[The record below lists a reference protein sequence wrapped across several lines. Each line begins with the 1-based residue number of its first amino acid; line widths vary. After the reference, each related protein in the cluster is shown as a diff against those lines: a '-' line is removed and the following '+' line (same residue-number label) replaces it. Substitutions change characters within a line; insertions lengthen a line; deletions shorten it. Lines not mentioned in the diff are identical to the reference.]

1 MEFEQIVKQLEFI
14 DAERRKDKAA
24 IEELKEQLA
33 SSDGTINALSKQV
46 KKLNKEL
53 SEFSTSAA
61 RLNQF
66 DTMMANQ
73 RNDFNAAVT
82 AVDKKHEKREKESGK
97 RLQAENDE
105 LRRSLLEIRSALE
118 GLNVPGLMQTRQ
130 SEEARLNQAITELK
144 GRIEDAIRSN
154 EDAMR
159 GQKLIEEA
167 RRQDMKRVAD
177 TQGELTA
184 LRKRIDDQREKTDL
198 NSDSL
203 RNIETRINE
212 VVRAEADRKAGQVAF
227 IEQQN
232 IAQIDRER
240 AWKEWR
246 DKYEEFKKQ
255 AQGFDTQVAAL
266 DESIRSAKRAQDTYQ
281 DLNQRLERRIN
292 EITEM
297 QRLAEDRL
305 RQEWVTFK
313 ADDQKRWTG
322 YSLSAEE
329 SMRDIRRDVDKVK
342 ERMDNI
348 EDATQSMSDQM
359 VQTTDVTQQQ
369 LQELMNWAHEWL
381 TSYERIMGKPKR

>member
-14 DAERRKDKAA
+14 DAERRKDKAT
-24 IEELKEQLA
+24 IEEMKDQLK
-33 SSDGTINALSKQV
+33 SFDGSIGTLSKQV
-46 KKLNKEL
+46 KKMSKDL
-53 SEFSTSAA
+53 SDLGTAAA

-66 DTMMANQ
+66 DAIMASQ
-73 RNDFNAAVT
+73 RNDFNEALA

-97 RLQAENDE
+97 RQQAENDE
-105 LRRSLLEIRSALE
+105 LRRLLLEIQNTLE
-118 GLNVPGLMQTRQ
+118 TLNVPGLMKTRQ
-130 SEEARLNQAITELK
+130 SEEARLNQSINDLK
-144 GRIEDAIRSN
+144 GRIEDAMRGYD
-154 EDAMR
+154 DAMR
-159 GQKLIEEA
+159 SQKLIEEG

-203 RNIETRINE
+203 RNLETRINE
-212 VVRAEADRKAGQVAF
+212 FARAETERKAAQTAF

-255 AQGFDTQVAAL
+255 AQGFDTQVLAL
-266 DESIRSAKRAQDTYQ
+266 DESIRAAKRAQETYQ
-281 DLNQRLERRIN
+281 ELNQRLERRIN

-329 SMRDIRRDVDKVK
+329 SLRDTRRDVDRVK
-342 ERMDNI
+342 ERMVNI
-348 EDATQSMSDQM
+348 EDATQSLSDQM
-359 VQTTDVTQQQ
+359 VQTTDVTQAQ

-381 TSYERIMGKPKR
+381 SSYERIMGKPKR